1 VIRRVPRREPARPE
15 SAPAEHL
22 RLGNRVIGG
31 AARPLAQALRSY
43 PVPTADVRRRN
54 GPKFQRRV
62 TVSYL
67 KLAVTAALLTCTV
80 GVRAD
85 DKKPV
90 DFDDVAFTIIAT
102 SCGLH
107 EIELGKVVEKKSTNA
122 EVKAFAAQVVK
133 DHTAINEELKV
144 AAKSAR
150 ISISQ
155 KMDDAHQKQ
164 LDAFEDYK
172 GTNFDGDYLKHTAEK
187 HKQFVALLKRASKEA
202 KNKELR
208 DFATKNLPTVEG
220 HIEKANKLIK

>member
-1 VIRRVPRREPARPE
+1 M
-15 SAPAEHL
+15 
-22 RLGNRVIGG
+22 
-31 AARPLAQALRSY
+31 
-43 PVPTADVRRRN
+43 
-54 GPKFQRRV
+54 
-62 TVSYL
+62 SYL
-67 KLAVTAALLTCTV
+67 KLAVTAALLACTV

-155 KMDDAHQKQ
+155 KMDGRRAPEATRRVRGLQGHQLRRRLPEAHGGEAQAVRGAAQ
-164 LDAFEDYK
+164 AGQQGSE
-172 GTNFDGDYLKHTAEK
+172 E
-187 HKQFVALLKRASKEA
+187 QRAPR
-202 KNKELR
+202 LR
-208 DFATKNLPTVEG
+208 DQEPADRGRAHRKGEQVDQVTSNDRGPRVG
-220 HIEKANKLIK
+220 